1 MSIRFNSL
9 STGDTIICV
18 VNCPNDKITPL
29 LDKQILTHVNV
40 HKNKHFF
47 LDNVPLSLLEKYNV
61 AETAQDDTG
70 NSVIY
75 VEHPSFGKETNID
88 NTITIILIPKENY
101 IEEDII
107 SIVCKKLLILLGF
120 LLILVLWNMPK
131 IVVNEEL

>member
-1 MSIRFNSL
+1 MSIHFNSL
-9 STGDTIICV
+9 STGDSIICV
-18 VNCPNDKITPL
+18 VNCPNDKISHL
-29 LDKQILTHVNV
+29 LDRQILAHVNV
-40 HKNKHFF
+40 HKNKYFS
-47 LDNVPLSLLEKYNV
+47 LDNVSLSLLEKYNV
-61 AETAQDDTG
+61 DETAQDDTG

-75 VEHPSFGKETNID
+75 VEHTSFGETNID

-107 SIVCKKLLILLGF
+107 YIVCKKLLVLLGI